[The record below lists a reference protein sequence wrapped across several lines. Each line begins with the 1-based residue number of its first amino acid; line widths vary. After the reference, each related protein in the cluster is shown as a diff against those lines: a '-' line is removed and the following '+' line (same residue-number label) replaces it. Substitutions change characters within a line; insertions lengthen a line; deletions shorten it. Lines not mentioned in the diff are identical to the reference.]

1 MSANKTTIIPDSMR
15 AGYEAFEFAPA
26 TRVGDLLFL
35 SGQIGAGEDGKAI
48 EDLEAQFERA
58 FELVGIILAEAGCSF
73 DDVVDLHTFH
83 VGLQAHLAT
92 FMKVK
97 SRYIKAEFPSWT
109 AIGVVELA
117 LPGIAVEIKATAVV
131 PG

>member
-1 MSANKTTIIPDSMR
+1 MSPKKTADIPESMR
-15 AGYEAFEFAPA
+15 PGYEAFEFAPA

-35 SGQIGAGEDGKAI
+35 SGQIGAGPDGKAI

-58 FELVGIILAEAGCSF
+58 FELVGTILAEAGAGF
-73 DDVVDLHTFH
+73 DDIVDLHTFH
-83 VGLQAHLAT
+83 VGLQDHLAT

-97 SRYIKAEFPSWT
+97 SRYIKPDFPSWT

-117 LPGIAVEIKATAVV
+117 LPRIAVEIKVTAVV
-131 PG
+131 PT